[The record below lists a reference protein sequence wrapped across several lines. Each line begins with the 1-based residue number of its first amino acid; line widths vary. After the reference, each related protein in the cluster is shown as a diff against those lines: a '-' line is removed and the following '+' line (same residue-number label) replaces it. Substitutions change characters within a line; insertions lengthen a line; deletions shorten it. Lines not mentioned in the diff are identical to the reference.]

1 MMKASV
7 GNLLEMVGGA
17 EGPVTAQQDS
27 KRLRRPPTPAQ
38 ANAKKI
44 AAPARKALP
53 PAPKKQTTPP
63 AKGTKPEDIIPMG
76 DDFEDF

>member
-1 MMKASV
+1 MKGSV
-7 GNLLEMVGGA
+7 GELLEMVGGA
-17 EGPVTAQQDS
+17 EGPAKAQPES

-38 ANAKKI
+38 TKAKKL
-44 AAPARKALP
+44 APPARKALP
-53 PAPKKQTTPP
+53 PAVKTPA